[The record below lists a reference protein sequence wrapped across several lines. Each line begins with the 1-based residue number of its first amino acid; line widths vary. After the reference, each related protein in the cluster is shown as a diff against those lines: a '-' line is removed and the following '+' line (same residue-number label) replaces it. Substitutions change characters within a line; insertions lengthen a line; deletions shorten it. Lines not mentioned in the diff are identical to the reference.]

1 MAAAQTLRA
10 LLERD
15 PRHAAAHMTLGHI
28 AWSRGRVRE
37 SAHHVLQ
44 VAANPPSDPR
54 AVVAVAM
61 ALLRAGETAVA
72 HDCLGSPVLSDSG
85 DAEGLMLHASLLR
98 QLGEDAKALAV
109 LDRAHALGVDGAEFR
124 FMRGLESLICGRLAE
139 GEADLETSLRMDPC
153 AAAAALE
160 LARMRK
166 RTCESNHLADFNA
179 RLRRVPHGTQDH
191 AVLEFARYKEL
202 EDLGDY
208 VGAWDSLR
216 RANEVMRALHRWDP
230 QEMQRRV
237 DALTCLCTEEFVR
250 LKGADHQG
258 PQPIFII
265 GLPRSGTT
273 LLDRLLGG
281 HSQVTSAGE
290 LDDFALQLC
299 WAADQP
305 DLLDTAMLS
314 RLGEL
319 DYAEIGRRYLMQTQ
333 WRAPRARFF
342 VDKQPWNHVVAGLI
356 ARALPR
362 ARLLHVV
369 RDPMDVCFSNFRAM
383 LGARYAYSFDLEA
396 LGQHYLQYERLH
408 AHWRKVMPDR
418 VLDVA
423 YRDLVHDRESALRRV
438 LEFCGLDWE
447 PGCVDVSRNPT
458 AVGTLSAVQ
467 VRAPIHARAFGEWR
481 PYESQLSGL
490 ARVVVPGGEIFQDD

>member
-1 MAAAQTLRA
+1 MAAAQTLHA
-10 LLERD
+10 LLKRD

-37 SAHHVLQ
+37 SAHHVLH
-44 VAANPPSDPR
+44 VAGNPPSDPR

-61 ALLRAGETAVA
+61 ALLRVGETAAA
-72 HDCLGSPVLSDSG
+72 HDCLESPVLSDSE

-98 QLGEDAKALAV
+98 QLGEDVRALAV
-109 LDRAHALGVDGAEFR
+109 LDRVHALGVDGAEFR

-166 RTCESNHLADFNA
+166 QTCESNHLADFNA
-179 RLRRVPHGTQDH
+179 RLRSVLHGTQDH
-191 AVLEFARYKEL
+191 AALEFARYKEL

-208 VGAWDSLR
+208 AGAWDSLR
-216 RANEVMRALHRWDP
+216 RANEVMRALHLWDP

-273 LLDRLLGG
+273 LLDR
-281 HSQVTSAGE
+281 
-290 LDDFALQLC
+290 
-299 WAADQP
+299 
-305 DLLDTAMLS
+305 
-314 RLGEL
+314 
-319 DYAEIGRRYLMQTQ
+319 RYLVQTQ
-333 WRAPRARFF
+333 WRAPRTRFF

-369 RDPMDVCFSNFRAM
+369 RNPMDVCFSNFRAM
-383 LGARYAYSFDLEA
+383 LGARYAYSFDLET
-396 LGQHYLQYERLH
+396 LGQHYLQHERLH

-423 YRDLVHDRESALRRV
+423 YSDLVHNRESALRRV
-438 LEFCGLDWE
+438 FEFCGLDWE
-447 PGCVDVSRNPT
+447 PGCIDMSRNPT

-467 VRAPIHARAFGEWR
+467 VRAPIHARAFEEWR

-490 ARVVVPGGEIFQDD
+490 ARVVASRDEISEGRKRTSTCN